1 MNTIV
6 RPTRRDT
13 PELLDQ
19 PQAVLADLSANLRD
33 IRNLNRWFGGT
44 SLALKSVLRL
54 TSGCTSVSVLDV
66 ATGSADIPLALWHA
80 LRRSGLEPS
89 MVALDS
95 SAEVLAEAAAQL
107 HGAAVE
113 LQQGDARALPYPDHA
128 FDIVLCCL
136 ALHHFPPHEAVS
148 VLGEMRRVAR
158 RGMIVIDLRRG
169 YLAYAGTWLATHT
182 VARNRLTRHD
192 GPLSVL
198 RAYTPEELSGLARR
212 AGIPNPTIKRHIFFR
227 QSLVAGGGPATH
239 G

>member
-1 MNTIV
+1 MKTIV

-19 PQAVLADLSANLRD
+19 PQTVLADLPANLRD

-44 SLALKSVLRL
+44 SLALNTVLRL

-66 ATGSADIPLALWHA
+66 ATGSADIPVALWQA
-80 LRRSGLEPS
+80 LHRSGLEPS

-107 HGAAVE
+107 DGAAVE
-113 LQQGDARALPYPDHA
+113 LQQGDARALPYPDHS

-136 ALHHFPPHEAVS
+136 ALHHFSPHEAVS

-169 YLAYAGTWLATHT
+169 YLAYASTWIVTHT
-182 VARNRLTRHD
+182 VARSRLTRHD

-212 AGIPNPTIKRHIFFR
+212 AGVPNPAIERHIFFR
-227 QSLVAGGGPATH
+227 QSLVASGGPTTH
-239 G
+239 D

>member
-13 PELLDQ
+13 PELLDE
-19 PQAVLADLSANLRD
+19 PHAVLADLPANLRD

-44 SLALKSVLRL
+44 SLALNTVLEL
-54 TSGCTSVSVLDV
+54 TSDCTGVSVLDV

-80 LRRSGLEPS
+80 LHRLGLEPFI
-89 MVALDS
+89 VALDT
-95 SAEVLAEAAAQL
+95 SAEVLAEAATHL
-107 HGAAVE
+107 DGARVE
-113 LQQGDARALPYPDHA
+113 LQQGDARALPYPDKS

-136 ALHHFPPHEAVS
+136 ALHHFPPQGAVS
-148 VLGEMRRVAR
+148 VLGEMCRVAR
-158 RGMIVIDLRRG
+158 RGMVVIDLRRG
-169 YLAYAGTWLATHT
+169 YLAYASTWLATRT

-198 RAYTPEELSGLARR
+198 RAYTPEELCGLAHR
-212 AGIPNPTIKRHIFFR
+212 ADIPNPTIARHIFFR
-227 QSLVAGGGPATH
+227 QSLVARGEPATH

>member
-19 PQAVLADLSANLRD
+19 PQAVLADLPANLRD

-44 SLALKSVLRL
+44 SLALNTVLRL
-54 TSGCTSVSVLDV
+54 TAGCTSVSVLDV

-80 LRRSGLEPS
+80 LHRSGLEPS

-95 SAEVLAEAAAQL
+95 SPEVLAEAAAQL
-107 HGAAVE
+107 DGAPVE
-113 LQQGDARALPYPDHA
+113 LQQGDARALPYPDHS

-148 VLGEMRRVAR
+148 VLGEMWRVAR

-212 AGIPNPTIKRHIFFR
+212 AGVANPTIERHIFFR
-227 QSLVAGGGPATH
+227 QSLVAGGAPATH